1 MNKKVIVVC
10 MLVLAMSLSIFAAS
24 KKQEMWQKAITE
36 KNLELRLQYLKE
48 YEAEFGKK
56 QDKFH
61 KYLYLNLS
69 ETAFQLTQ
77 YDEAITFGEK
87 ALTFEDL
94 DDASKLRIYLSLAN
108 AYKITKKDMEKAYH
122 YSGLVIEMGLRLIK
136 HHENSEKTQAKKEK
150 YINNY
155 KAFYV
160 GPAYRIQAQLLY
172 EKGKDNP
179 ENIKEGAKKACAA
192 YETDKTDR
200 SSKLAFNFAVSLY
213 RKKLT
218 DDAINTLEMIIDKEK
233 AEYSHSY
240 LLANLYNRKK
250 DKTKAAYYFE
260 LAYKAD
266 RKARLALNIGKLV
279 YKENINKGIK
289 YFAEAFVL
297 SKSNKQSDAYKFLQQ
312 LYFNQLAKDKSPAEQ
327 EKGFKA
333 IINAAR
339 ARLGL
344 QPLAGE
350 APPAAAET
358 SDTQ

>member
-1 MNKKVIVVC
+1 
-10 MLVLAMSLSIFAAS
+10 MLVLAMTLSIFGAN
-24 KKQEMWQKAITE
+24 KKMEMWQKAITE

-56 QDKFH
+56 EDKFH

-77 YDEAITFGEK
+77 YDEAIIYGEK

-108 AYKITKKDMEKAYH
+108 AFRITKKDLEKAYH
-122 YSGLVIEMGLRLIK
+122 YAGLVIEMGKRLVK
-136 HHENSEKTQAKKEK
+136 HHEESNQPQEKKEGQ
-150 YINNY
+150 INTY
-155 KAFYV
+155 KAFYIA
-160 GPAYRIQAQLLY
+160 PALRIQAQLLY

-179 ENIKEGAKKACAA
+179 ENMKEATKKACEA

-200 SSKLAFNFAVSLY
+200 SSKLAFNFAVNLY
-213 RKKLT
+213 KKKLT
-218 DDAINTLEMIIDKEK
+218 DEAIQALEIIIDEEK
-233 AEYSHSY
+233 PDYSHSY

-250 DKTKAAYYFE
+250 DKTKAAHYFE

-266 RKARLALNIGKLV
+266 KKARLALNIGKLV

-289 YFAEAFVL
+289 YFAEAYVL

-312 LYFNQLAKDKSPAEQ
+312 LYFNELAKDKSPEEQ
-327 EKGFKA
+327 EKGFLE

-339 ARLGL
+339 ARLGM
-344 QPLAGE
+344 QPVSGE
-350 APPAAAET
+350 TPPATGET
-358 SDTQ
+358 SDT